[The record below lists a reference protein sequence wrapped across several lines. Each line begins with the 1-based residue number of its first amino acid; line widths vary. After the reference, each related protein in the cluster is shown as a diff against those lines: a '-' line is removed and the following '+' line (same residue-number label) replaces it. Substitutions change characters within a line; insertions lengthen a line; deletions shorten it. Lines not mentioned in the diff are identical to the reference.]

1 MNHES
6 PHNILLSICLPTY
19 NQPEEVSAFLKSV
32 VPQLT
37 EEVEVV
43 IWDDSPARAT
53 EEAIKKYTEKGCIR
67 YFRGVESGLKGIDY
81 AVIGL
86 LKEAKGKYAWTF
98 GDEILEAGA
107 IARVL
112 SLLKEYPDLALIWV
126 NSRSQE
132 CDAVAVDFGGDK
144 FFRDADEVLEQIGTE
159 LSFISATIFNRAK
172 ALQGAASAEKYIST
186 TFVHIYFVLTAI
198 SRGGRYYLLHHPYVV
213 SPTKGD
219 AFNFNFNK
227 DVFKVYADDLYRIM
241 TSTDFKGRLGRRA
254 IRKALAVQLGGLW
267 RGILV
272 ARARGITANLGSSS
286 PKIPLLLKHF
296 WSYPETWIA
305 VPLLLLP
312 HSIDR
317 VLYRIYKKIFRRTRA
332 PRHVWKGH

>member
-1 MNHES
+1 MSYETNE
-6 PHNILLSICLPTY
+6 NILLSVCLPTY
-19 NQPEEVSAFLKSV
+19 NQPEAVAAFLESAM
-32 VPQLT
+32 PQLT
-37 EEVEVV
+37 PEIEIV
-43 IWDDSPARAT
+43 IWDDSPGVMT
-53 EEAIKKYTEKGCIR
+53 EEVVKRYTEEGRVR
-67 YFRGVESGLKGIDY
+67 YFRGLERGLKGIDY

-86 LKEAKGKYAWTF
+86 LREAKGKYVWTF

-107 IARVL
+107 IARVR
-112 SLLKEYPDLALIWV
+112 SLLKEHPDLALIWV

-132 CDAVAVDFGGDK
+132 CAAVAVDFGGDK

-198 SRGGRYYLLHHPYVV
+198 SRGGQYYLLHHPYVV

-219 AFNFNFNK
+219 EFNFNFNK

-241 TSTDFKGRLGRRA
+241 TSVDFRGRLGRRA

-272 ARARGITANLGSSS
+272 ARARGITANLGSFS

-312 HSIDR
+312 RWLDR
-317 VLYRIYKKIFRRTRA
+317 ALYRVYKKIFMRTRA
-332 PRHVWKGH
+332 PRHLRTHA

>member
-1 MNHES
+1 MNHRD
-6 PHNILLSICLPTY
+6 ILLSICLPTY
-19 NQPEEVSAFLKSV
+19 NQPEAVVAFLESV

-37 EEVEVV
+37 DEVEIV

-53 EEAIKKYTEKGCIR
+53 EEAVRKYQPRSGHIR

-81 AVIGL
+81 AVIGM

-98 GDEILEAGA
+98 GDEVLEKGA
-107 IARVL
+107 IAKVL
-112 SLLKEYPDLALIWV
+112 ALLKQYSDIALIWV

-132 CDAVAVDFGGDK
+132 CAAVAVDFGGDK

-159 LSFISATIFNRAK
+159 LSFISATIFDRKK
-172 ALQGAASAEKYIST
+172 ALEGITLAEKYIGT
-186 TFVHIYFVLTAI
+186 TFVHIYFVMTAI
-198 SRGGRYYLLHHPYVV
+198 SRGGQYYLLSYPYVV

-219 AFNFNFNK
+219 EFNFNFNK

-272 ARARGITANLGSSS
+272 ARARGITTNLGSPS

-312 HSIDR
+312 HSVDR
-317 VLYRIYKKIFRRTRA
+317 ALYRIYKKIFRRTRA